1 MEGNAPGKLGSWV
14 SIYLENGWAE
24 IDELMEIQMEL
35 LLHFGPV
42 KLDKIIKAA
51 QDLKADYDREDPPED
66 ELEWK
71 RKYILSLTEKNPQNN
86 MVFTCDNLEEKDKYY
101 QMAIEQGYKVKVEEV
116 KND

>member
-42 KLDKIIKAA
+42 KLDKIIARA
-51 QDLKADYDREDPPED
+51 TELRNEYEPED
-66 ELEWK
+66 FE
-71 RKYILSLTEKNPQNN
+71 
-86 MVFTCDNLEEKDKYY
+86 
-101 QMAIEQGYKVKVEEV
+101 
-116 KND
+116 ND